1 MGDILD
7 WAKREI
13 EIACKRERGD
23 KSEGEWDYGCACYE
37 SALKAF
43 ESLCSD
49 NHSGYSIGITK
60 SILNRLIDGKPLTP
74 IEDTDDIWNKVCDRD
89 GFTEFQCKRMSSLF
103 KKVHADE
110 SVTYTDVGRYFCVN
124 IDDHDDTYTSG
135 IVTRLLD
142 ELYPIEMP
150 YLPASNKFK
159 VYCEEF
165 LTDRKNG
172 DFDTVGVIYLIKP
185 DGEKVDVGRY
195 FGEIGGDMIEI
206 TSEVYEERRKMANE
220 RIEKEENNV

>member
-1 MGDILD
+1 
-7 WAKREI
+7 
-13 EIACKRERGD
+13 
-23 KSEGEWDYGCACYE
+23 
-37 SALKAF
+37 
-43 ESLCSD
+43 
-49 NHSGYSIGITK
+49 
-60 SILNRLIDGKPLTP
+60 
-74 IEDTDDIWNKVCDRD
+74 
-89 GFTEFQCKRMSSLF
+89 MSSLF

-142 ELYPIEMP
+142 ELYPIEIP
-150 YLPASNKFK
+150 YMPASNKFK

-172 DFDTVGVIYLIKP
+172 DFDTVGVIYLVEPNGKN
-185 DGEKVDVGRY
+185 VHVGRY